1 MKRKTSLKNIGEFG
15 LIKRLSQGIKL
26 DRSVIKG
33 IGDDAAVIKCPG
45 NKALLFTSDM
55 LIEGVH
61 FSLKDAK
68 PFEIGWKALACSVS
82 DIAAMGGVPRYCLV
96 SLGLPPDLDSK
107 FVESIYKGIKKL
119 AGIFKINIVGG
130 DTNTSDKIIIDV
142 FLAGYAQRQNVIYR
156 SNARSGDVVA
166 VTGRLGNSYL
176 SKKHLAF
183 MPRLTEAQFLAR
195 NFKINSMI
203 DISDG
208 LSSDLNHIL
217 EKSRKGAL
225 IFEENIPLSKGA
237 RLENALNDGEDFE
250 LLFTLPKNEALRLAK
265 KTEKLTFPV
274 SFIGFILNKPKR
286 LVIKKKSGGFSTI
299 KSKGFK
305 HF

>member
-1 MKRKTSLKNIGEFG
+1 MSNI
-15 LIKRLSQGIKL
+15 
-26 DRSVIKG
+26 
-33 IGDDAAVIKCPG
+33 
-45 NKALLFTSDM
+45 
-55 LIEGVH
+55 
-61 FSLKDAK
+61 SLKDTK
-68 PFEIGWKALACSVS
+68 PFEIGWKALACSIS
-82 DIAAMGGVPRYCLV
+82 DIAAMGGEPRYCLV
-96 SLGLPPDLDSK
+96 SLGLPRGLDSK

-142 FLAGYAQRQNVIYR
+142 FLAGEARIHDVIYR
-156 SNARSGDVVA
+156 SNARSGDVIA
-166 VTGRLGNSYL
+166 VTGSLGNSYL
-176 SKKHLAF
+176 SKKHLVF
-183 MPRLTEAQFLAR
+183 MPRLTEAQFLTR

-225 IFEENIPLSKGA
+225 IFEENIPLVKGA

-250 LLFTLPKNEALRLAK
+250 LLFTLSRNEALRLAK
-265 KTEKLTFPV
+265 KTEKLPFSI
-274 SFIGFILNKPKR
+274 SFIGFILNRPKK
-286 LVIKKKSGGFSTI
+286 LIIKNKSGGFMTV
-299 KSKGFK
+299 KPEGFR